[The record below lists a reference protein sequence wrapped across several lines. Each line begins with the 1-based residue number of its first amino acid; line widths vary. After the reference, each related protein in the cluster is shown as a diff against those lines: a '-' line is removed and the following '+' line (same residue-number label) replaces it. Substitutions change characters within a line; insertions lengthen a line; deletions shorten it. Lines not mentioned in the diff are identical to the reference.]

1 MPASLSSRRRSVAEF
16 LRDAPTVYVVGGALL
31 TGLYWSLVFAQRQ
44 KGGRN
49 GR

>member
-1 MPASLSSRRRSVAEF
+1 MAADQVREF
-16 LRDAPTVYVVGGALL
+16 LSDPLVVAVLGGVLL
-31 TGLYWSLVFAQRQ
+31 TGLYWSLVFALRG

>member
-1 MPASLSSRRRSVAEF
+1 MADF
-16 LRDAPTVYVVGGALL
+16 LRDPLVVLVVGGVLL
-31 TGLYWSLVFAQRQ
+31 TGLYWSLVFALRG

>member
-1 MPASLSSRRRSVAEF
+1 MVAEF
-16 LRDAPTVYVVGGALL
+16 LRAPLVVVVLGGVLL
-31 TGLYWSLVFAQRQ
+31 TGLYWSLVFALRY

>member
-1 MPASLSSRRRSVAEF
+1 MADF
-16 LRDAPTVYVVGGALL
+16 LRDPLVVLVVGGVLL
-31 TGLYWSLVFAQRQ
+31 TGLHWSLVFALRG

>member
-1 MPASLSSRRRSVAEF
+1 MVAEF
-16 LRDAPTVYVVGGALL
+16 WRDPLVVYVVGGVLL
-31 TGLYWSLVFAQRQ
+31 TGLYWSLVFALHG